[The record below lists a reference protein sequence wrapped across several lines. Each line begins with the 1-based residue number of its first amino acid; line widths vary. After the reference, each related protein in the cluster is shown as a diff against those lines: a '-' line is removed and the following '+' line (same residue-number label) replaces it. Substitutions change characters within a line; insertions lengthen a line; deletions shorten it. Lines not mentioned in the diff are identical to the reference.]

1 MSGRA
6 SEIHAVDSEAS
17 WQLCQVVQPEPCET
31 ATHREVNTT
40 EGQKKKKKIPE
51 HRGVYAIKW

>member
-17 WQLCQVVQPEPCET
+17 WRLCQVVQPEPCET

-40 EGQKKKKKIPE
+40 EGQKKLPE

>member
-17 WQLCQVVQPEPCET
+17 WRLCQVVQPEPCET

-40 EGQKKKKKIPE
+40 EGQKKYQNT
-51 HRGVYAIKW
+51 GGFTQ

>member
-1 MSGRA
+1 MSGPA

-17 WQLCQVVQPEPCET
+17 WRLCQVVQPEPCET

-40 EGQKKKKKIPE
+40 EGQKKYQNT
-51 HRGVYAIKW
+51 GGFAQ